1 MASAVLT
8 PTTFTV
14 PKWRGLRRH
23 LRIVTISTMSSP
35 TLPQNRRSDHPEF
48 SIVGSM
54 SPRESLKRIV
64 VAQPVEP
71 STLPVISLVAEMRS
85 DKVGFDEARA

>member
-1 MASAVLT
+1 
-8 PTTFTV
+8 
-14 PKWRGLRRH
+14 
-23 LRIVTISTMSSP
+23 
-35 TLPQNRRSDHPEF
+35 
-48 SIVGSM
+48 M